1 MFLFLGLP
9 SSMRSFSFPERTSHS
24 SSHNISYFF
33 CFLVCHFVFQVRR
46 IRICNTD
53 EIYFL
58 EFNSNLLT
66 FLQVEESPLKDEIQ
80 SGSIVVG
87 EAAPAQAQH
96 RPSKG
101 ARKRKSWINWRTSV
115 PFYGSLLSTCLL
127 NFDYTLGI
135 KYTFVVLTKYRTQKF
150 RNCQLWYLVS

>member
-1 MFLFLGLP
+1 MKL
-9 SSMRSFSFPERTSHS
+9 
-24 SSHNISYFF
+24 
-33 CFLVCHFVFQVRR
+33 
-46 IRICNTD
+46 
-53 EIYFL
+53 YFL

-101 ARKRKSWINWRTSV
+101 ARKRKS
-115 PFYGSLLSTCLL
+115 
-127 NFDYTLGI
+127 
-135 KYTFVVLTKYRTQKF
+135 
-150 RNCQLWYLVS
+150 

>member
-1 MFLFLGLP
+1 M
-9 SSMRSFSFPERTSHS
+9 S
-24 SSHNISYFF
+24 SSSGYGSTEATESY
-33 CFLVCHFVFQVRR
+33 LLR

-101 ARKRKSWINWRTSV
+101 ARKRKS
-115 PFYGSLLSTCLL
+115 
-127 NFDYTLGI
+127 
-135 KYTFVVLTKYRTQKF
+135 
-150 RNCQLWYLVS
+150 